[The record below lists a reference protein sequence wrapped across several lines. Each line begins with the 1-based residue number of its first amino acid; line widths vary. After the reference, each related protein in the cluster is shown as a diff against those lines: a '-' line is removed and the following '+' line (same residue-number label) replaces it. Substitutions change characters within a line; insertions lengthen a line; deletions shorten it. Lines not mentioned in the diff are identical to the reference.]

1 MNRKTSLYARKRL
14 HPEARERSD
23 GITTARMN
31 TTRLSPAE
39 LEHILVPLQGAVASA
54 RTASA
59 TYEQFVQLN
68 TAMHKARA
76 IDDSGVFRGLRTM
89 VDGAEETLNAI
100 GSRAQASGTWLAPT
114 LYGHEMV
121 ALDDLAWAYRLML
134 LEVTYAEFHRAE
146 RLAIARVASS
156 GGRLIIRSTAKEG
169 SNS

>member
-1 MNRKTSLYARKRL
+1 MSRKSSLYARKRL

-59 TYEQFVQLN
+59 TYEQFVQLT
-68 TAMHKARA
+68 TAVHKARA
-76 IDDSGVFRGLRTM
+76 IDDSGVVRGLRTM
-89 VDGAEETLNAI
+89 VDGAEEALNAI
-100 GSRAQASGTWLAPT
+100 GSRAQASGTWSAPT

-134 LEVTYAEFHRAE
+134 LEVTYSEFHRAE
-146 RLAIARVASS
+146 QLAIARVKSAGGKAISKPQAS
-156 GGRLIIRSTAKEG
+156 TT
-169 SNS
+169 